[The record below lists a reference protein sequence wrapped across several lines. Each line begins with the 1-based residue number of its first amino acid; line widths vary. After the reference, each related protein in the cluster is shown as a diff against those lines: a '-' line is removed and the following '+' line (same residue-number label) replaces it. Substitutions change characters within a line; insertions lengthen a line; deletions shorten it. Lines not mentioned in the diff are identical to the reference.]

1 MDLFIQNNI
10 VFLNKIG
17 KIIHYH
23 GNQKFDIIF
32 DYSSKRNFRM
42 VSISLDDSY
51 CVLFEVK
58 FTSGEIH
65 HYFSEKSILNALK
78 NMSDGNYEHNEEY
91 LENLQYYLREEIHR
105 QIVACEEIHRQIV
118 ACEEIHRQIIAL

>member
-1 MDLFIQNNI
+1 MNFFIQNNI

-17 KIIHYH
+17 KIFHH
-23 GNQKFDIIF
+23 FGNESFDIIF
-32 DYSSKRNFRM
+32 NHSSKRNFRM
-42 VSISLDDSY
+42 VTISRDDSY
-51 CVLFEVK
+51 GVIFEVK

-78 NMSDGNYEHNEEY
+78 NMSDGNYKHNEEY

-105 QIVACEEIHRQIV
+105 QI
-118 ACEEIHRQIIAL
+118 IAL

>member
-1 MDLFIQNNI
+1 MDLFIQNNKN
-10 VFLNKIG
+10 FLNEIG
-17 KIIHYH
+17 TIIPKP

-42 VSISLDDSY
+42 VSISRDDSRGL
-51 CVLFEVK
+51 LFEVK

-78 NMSDGNYEHNEEY
+78 NMSDGNYEHDEEY

-105 QIVACEEIHRQIV
+105 QIVAREEIHRQIV
-118 ACEEIHRQIIAL
+118 AREEIYRQIIAL